1 MARTLLALLVLC
13 ATGCSAHKS
22 SLATRIIA
30 EDHITTSYKP
40 DVKLKVEIELKRD
53 F

>member
-1 MARTLLALLVLC
+1 MARTLLILVALC

-22 SLATRIIA
+22 SLATRIKA
-30 EDHITTSYKP
+30 EDRITASYSP
-40 DVKLKVEIELKRD
+40 DVKFTVEIELKRD